1 LSTKRQYFLPIEV
14 DALRA
19 ATEQASAIIPHA
31 AAGAEGPDKE
41 KVARCVLEVA
51 AQKETVD
58 AVQLTDETCA
68 RLGVAPWS
76 KAFH

>member
-31 AAGAEGPDKE
+31 AGAEAPDKE

-51 AQKETVD
+51 AQNETVD